1 MALNITTQ
9 VTNTTLKQN
18 VSPLTIDEITVV
30 ITFRDGEGKN
40 YFGGQVVLSS
50 DGDKVTFNTTTE
62 EIQTLA
68 IAKAKDLLAASSLPV
83 VEPVPD
89 EPVGVTVD
97 SNEDSATISAN

>member
-50 DGDKVTFNTTTE
+50 EEDKVTFNTTTE

-68 IAKAKDLLAASSLPV
+68 IAKAKDLLANSSISV
-83 VEPVPD
+83 VEPIPSVP
-89 EPVGVTVD
+89 EGVTVD
-97 SNEDSATISAN
+97 GNENSVTISAN